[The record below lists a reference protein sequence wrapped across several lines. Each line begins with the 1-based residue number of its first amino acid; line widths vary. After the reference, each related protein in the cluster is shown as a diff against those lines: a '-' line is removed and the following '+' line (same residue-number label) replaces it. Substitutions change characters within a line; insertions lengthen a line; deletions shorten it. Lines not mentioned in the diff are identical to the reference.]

1 MPAWVSD
8 CDTNESPHPL
18 SPAPHALI
26 TPGVVLVARVVLI
39 IRNHINTVAARAIGI
54 MREDPKVAGYI
65 EPPIG
70 FFGETPCKTWL
81 PELKDLGVDLRSART
96 CYHLSYTLFGGSLSL
111 VCTSMCIVTSAR
123 ALTRVRLLDA
133 VAVAQEQVQEA
144 TEICTEY
151 AYAVGRFIY
160 NGGGHVTFFEESR
173 AAVVQKCVWPLFAGD
188 VSRAGLEEA
197 IIGFARGHASQVDK
211 AELTAL
217 VTCLEAAVAAEDIS
231 AAYDALLHAVRPFPV
246 LLTVSIDCSAEYPA
260 NYLDNRLAGAEAGG
274 AAEWA
279 AESGDKGGERQP
291 PAETGP
297 GGRHVGGA
305 AGCGGDAWGA
315 AEYGDKGG
323 ERQPPAE
330 TGPGG
335 RHVGGAAGCGGDAW
349 GAAEYGVERGGGQ
362 KLGPGGRDV
371 REAASSGGVSRSRTQ
386 GGHAYQEQGQ
396 LLCFQCVFR
405 EQGKLRWGEALASH
419 AQQAGQVQ
427 FSRGKEDLC
436 QGEEPWTEAVQYE
449 SQAVRR
455 VLRCVLQR
463 AVPQLS

>member
-1 MPAWVSD
+1 
-8 CDTNESPHPL
+8 
-18 SPAPHALI
+18 
-26 TPGVVLVARVVLI
+26 
-39 IRNHINTVAARAIGI
+39 
-54 MREDPKVAGYI
+54 
-65 EPPIG
+65 
-70 FFGETPCKTWL
+70 
-81 PELKDLGVDLRSART
+81 
-96 CYHLSYTLFGGSLSL
+96 
-111 VCTSMCIVTSAR
+111 
-123 ALTRVRLLDA
+123 LDA
-133 VAVAQEQVQEA
+133 MAVAQEQVQEA

-315 AEYGDKGG
+315 AEYG
-323 ERQPPAE
+323 
-330 TGPGG
+330 
-335 RHVGGAAGCGGDAW
+335 
-349 GAAEYGVERGGGQ
+349 VERGGGQ